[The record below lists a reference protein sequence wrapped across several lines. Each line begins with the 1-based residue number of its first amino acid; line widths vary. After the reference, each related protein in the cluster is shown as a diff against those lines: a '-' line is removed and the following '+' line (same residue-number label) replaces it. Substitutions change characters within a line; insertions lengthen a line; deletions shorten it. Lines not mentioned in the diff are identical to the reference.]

1 MNLFK
6 QRQPKRFSYTPR
18 HLKEHQ
24 KDKSHDFD
32 SKWRPT
38 TQRKKKTPTML
49 ILLFILGVITVI
61 WYVLSN
67 YEI

>member
-18 HLKEHQ
+18 HLKELH
-24 KDKSHDFD
+24 KDNSSEFEP
-32 SKWRPT
+32 KWRQK
-38 TQRKKKTPTML
+38 TQRKKKAQTLPML
-49 ILLFILGVITVI
+49 LIFLGMVIVI